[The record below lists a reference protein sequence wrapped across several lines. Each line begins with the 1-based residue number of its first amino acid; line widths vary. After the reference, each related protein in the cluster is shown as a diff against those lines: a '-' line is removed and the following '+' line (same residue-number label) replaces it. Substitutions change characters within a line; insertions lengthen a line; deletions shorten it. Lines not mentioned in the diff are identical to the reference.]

1 MKFFKQ
7 GGERSFN
14 LFPTTRQVKIT
25 RFAQVH
31 GVYFIHSDSVNGW
44 TPYKYRTCRFLHAST
59 ETLQKRKEWLV
70 QKLE

>member
-1 MKFFKQ
+1 LKFFKQ

-44 TPYKYRTCRFLHAST
+44 TGTYKYRM
-59 ETLQKRKEWLV
+59 
-70 QKLE
+70 